1 MELSAVSNEASTDGR
16 PPWIVMGIRSAIP
29 RQGNS
34 VRGMNEKAART
45 FLLTH
50 ARIIDRRLA
59 EIYLDGAANVEPVVH
74 ALEAY
79 RNADGGFGH
88 GLEGDALA
96 PESQPLAVDTAFAL
110 VDDLGAHTGASF
122 ADLVTPTF
130 TFLQAVSSPDGGLPI
145 VLPSVA
151 AYPRAEHWGD
161 GEFPPGLNPTAAIV
175 ARARLLGPPHPW
187 LDTAGAFCRR
197 ALEIPGSVADA
208 HTALCVLRLFETDP
222 DRAWAEDE
230 YDKLGARLTDL
241 ALFQPMPDAGYGL
254 TPLQFAPSPHSPRR
268 RFFASESIDAH
279 LDALEKAQQDD
290 GGWPLTWPLT
300 WLPPGPTALA
310 NWRGIATLEAL
321 RVLRAYGR
329 IS

>member
-1 MELSAVSNEASTDGR
+1 MELPAVSNGPAGPDAAADREENGSR
-16 PPWIVMGIRSAIP
+16 PSP
-29 RQGNS
+29 RQSPS
-34 VRGMNEKAART
+34 VPGMNEKPART

-50 ARIIDRRLA
+50 ARIIERRLA
-59 EIYLDGAANVEPVVH
+59 EIYLDGATDVEPVSH

-88 GLEGDALA
+88 GLESDALA
-96 PESQPLAVDTAFAL
+96 PESQPLAVDAAFAL
-110 VDDLGAHTGASF
+110 FDDLAAHTGASF
-122 ADLVTPTF
+122 ADAVATTIP
-130 TFLQAVSSPDGGLPI
+130 FLQAVSSPDGGLPI

-161 GEFPPGLNPTAAIV
+161 GVFPPGLNPTAAIV
-175 ARARLLGPPHPW
+175 ARARHLGSPHPW
-187 LDTAGAFCRR
+187 LDAAAAFCRR
-197 ALEIPGSVADA
+197 ALGTPGSVSDA
-208 HTALCVLRLFETDP
+208 HTALCVLRFFETDP
-222 DRAWAEDE
+222 DRAWAEGE
-230 YDKLGARLTDL
+230 YDKLGASLTDL
-241 ALFQPMPDAGYGL
+241 AHFQPMPGAGYGL

-290 GGWPLTWPLT
+290 GGWPITWQ
-300 WLPPGPTALA
+300 PPGPTAQA
-310 NWRGIATLEAL
+310 NWRGVVTLDAL

>member
-1 MELSAVSNEASTDGR
+1 
-16 PPWIVMGIRSAIP
+16 
-29 RQGNS
+29 
-34 VRGMNEKAART
+34 MNEKAART

-50 ARIIDRRLA
+50 ARIIERRLA
-59 EIYLDGAANVEPVVH
+59 EIYLDGATDVEPVAH

-79 RNADGGFGH
+79 RNVDGGFGH
-88 GLEGDALA
+88 GLESDALA

-110 VDDLGAHTGASF
+110 VDDLASHTGASF
-122 ADLVTPTF
+122 TGFVATTIP
-130 TFLQAVSSPDGGLPI
+130 FLQAVSSPDGGLPI

-187 LDTAGAFCRR
+187 LDTAAAFCRR
-197 ALEIPGSVADA
+197 TLETPDSVADA
-208 HTALCVLRLFETDP
+208 HTALCVLRFFETDP
-222 DRAWAEDE
+222 DRAWAEAE
-230 YDKLGARLTDL
+230 YDKLGERLTDL

-268 RFFASESIDAH
+268 RFFASVSIDAH
-279 LDALEKAQQDD
+279 LDALERAQQDD
-290 GGWPLTWPLT
+290 GGWPITWQ
-300 WLPPGPTALA
+300 PPGPTALA
-310 NWRGIATLEAL
+310 NWRGVVTLDAL

-329 IS
+329 IN